1 MRARRALIRAET
13 IIDRPFLV
21 PEVSMHL
28 ITDACP
34 LWKATDADLER
45 LGLPAPYWAFAWSGG
60 QALARHILDHPEE
73 VSSRTV
79 LSFGAGGGVEALA
92 AARAGARRVIASDI
106 DPFAIEALHLNAAL
120 NDVDI
125 EATIDDLIGHID
137 PAWDIVLAAD
147 VTYET
152 ELTARVI
159 DWLAE
164 LQARGVEVRIAD
176 PGRGFLNPA
185 RLEMLAEYDAPS
197 DIDIDGSDLRVT
209 PVYRLHDE

>member
-1 MRARRALIRAET
+1 M
-13 IIDRPFLV
+13 

-106 DPFAIEALHLNAAL
+106 DQFAIEALHLNAEL

-209 PVYRLHDE
+209 PVFRLNDE